1 MYLKTSPFSI
11 QDNNIKDLDNSSRN
25 YPTLDD
31 LMTEQKIM
39 STKAKTVHRRRD
51 LDSLG

>member
-1 MYLKTSPFSI
+1 MNFKSSSSSI
-11 QDNNIKDLDNSSRN
+11 QNKSFRDLESSSQE

-31 LMTEQKIM
+31 LMREQNNIDNN
-39 STKAKTVHRRRD
+39 ANTVHRRRD

>member
-1 MYLKTSPFSI
+1 MNLKISLFSI

-31 LMTEQKIM
+31 LMTEQKIA
-39 STKAKTVHRRRD
+39 SKKAKTVHRRRD

>member
-1 MYLKTSPFSI
+1 MNLNTSPFSI
-11 QDNNIKDLDNSSRN
+11 QDNNIKDLDSSSRN

-31 LMTEQKIM
+31 LMTEQKIA
-39 STKAKTVHRRRD
+39 SKKSETVHRRRD

>member
-1 MYLKTSPFSI
+1 MNLKTSPFSI
-11 QDNNIKDLDNSSRN
+11 QDNHINDLENSSRN

-31 LMTEQKIM
+31 LMKEQNIE